1 MEKKWSKDWKSSKQT
16 RKQRKYLF
24 NAPLHIRHKVM
35 AAHLTKDLKNK
46 YGIRSVPVREGDE
59 VIIRSG
65 QFRGVSG
72 KVTKVSLSRYF
83 VHVAGATIKKTDG
96 TDKLYPIH
104 PSNVEIIKLNLD
116 DPRRK
121 EKIERGM
128 NKKE

>member
-1 MEKKWSKDWKSSKQT
+1 MENKWSKKWKSSKQT

-24 NAPLHIRHKVM
+24 NAPLHIRHKIVSS
-35 AAHLTKDLKNK
+35 HLTKELRKK
-46 YGIRSVPVREGDE
+46 YGLRSVPVRVGDE

-83 VHVAGATIKKTDG
+83 VHVAGATVKKTDG
-96 TDKLYPIH
+96 SEKLYPIH
-104 PSNVEIIKLNLD
+104 PSNLEIIKLNLD

-121 EKIERGM
+121 EKIERVM